1 MARAVALAE
10 GGRGT
15 VSPNPMVGAVLVR
28 DGRVVGEGFHR
39 AAGQPHAEALALA
52 AAGAAAAGATCYVTL
67 EPCAHHGRTPPCADA
82 LVAAGVARVVV
93 AVPDPDPRVDG
104 AGLARLRAAGVAV
117 AVGAG
122 AEAAA
127 TLNAAY
133 LTHRRLGRPR
143 VTLKAAAS
151 LDGKV
156 AAPDGTSRWITGPAA
171 RADAHRLRAEADA
184 VMVGAG
190 TALAD
195 DPRLTVR
202 LPGWA
207 GRQPL
212 RVLVDA
218 AGRVGGDGHLFDGE
232 AETLVAT
239 TPAAPAAAVE
249 AWKAAGAEVLIV
261 TGGADRRRSRRTGPG
276 AGGAGGAGADGRGR
290 APAPGQPVGGRA
302 GRPAGLVPGPAGH
315 RRPGRPRAARRR
327 RGGDPGRRPPAPP
340 GLGRPPRRRP
350 ADRGV
355 PMRQGGSLMFT
366 GIVEGTG
373 TVAALAAA
381 ADGSG
386 ARLEVEAPWLAGE
399 LRLGES
405 VAVNGCCVTVAE
417 SAAAG
422 FAADLVAETLRRT
435 ALGGLAAGARVNL
448 ERPLALGGRL
458 GGHLVQGHVDG
469 VAKVLGS
476 PGRSPRCLRAML
488 GPDMRCASSCHRN
501 SNGTWSR
508 RGRSRSTGSA

>member
-1 MARAVALAE
+1 VVAAAEQDPDEAWMARAVALAE
-10 GGRGT
+10 GGRGI

-82 LVAAGVARVVV
+82 LVAAGVARVVA

-122 AEAAA
+122 AEAAV
-127 TLNAAY
+127 TQNAAY

-156 AAPDGTSRWITGPAA
+156 AAPDGTSKWITGPAA

-218 AGRVGGDGHLFDGE
+218 AGRVGADGHLFDGE

-239 TPAAPAAAVE
+239 TPAVPAAAVE
-249 AWKAAGAEVLIV
+249 AWKAAGAEVLEC
-261 TGGADRRRSRRTGPG
+261 
-276 AGGAGGAGADGRGR
+276 
-290 APAPGQPVGGRA
+290 
-302 GRPAGLVPGPAGH
+302 
-315 RRPGRPRAARRR
+315 
-327 RGGDPGRRPPAPP
+327 DPTP
-340 GLGRPPRRRP
+340 
-350 ADRGV
+350 
-355 PMRQGGSLMFT
+355 
-366 GIVEGTG
+366 
-373 TVAALAAA
+373 
-381 ADGSG
+381 DGSG
-386 ARLEVEAPWLAGE
+386 VDLHHLTRALGERGVLELMAEGGPRLQASLWAAGLADRLVWYLAPLAIGGQAAPGLLGGEGAATLTGARR
-399 LRLGES
+399 LRLAS
-405 VAVNGCCVTVAE
+405 V
-417 SAAAG
+417 
-422 FAADLVAETLRRT
+422 D
-435 ALGGLAAGARVNL
+435 
-448 ERPLALGGRL
+448 RL
-458 GGHLVQGHVDG
+458 GDD
-469 VAKVLGS
+469 
-476 PGRSPRCLRAML
+476 LRVIAF
-488 GPDMRCASSCHRN
+488 PCSEEEA
-501 SNGTWSR
+501 
-508 RGRSRSTGSA
+508 